1 MMRAKQFL
9 SIFCLILFL
18 LTFAITLTIN
28 AKWLYVIDIDKLGIL
43 NEVTLSKNELLKN
56 YTELMRYLNYIWVN
70 PLSMSDFP
78 VSESGAF
85 HFYEV
90 KRLFQ
95 LNYSVLFITAV
106 PSILFLKKS
115 LKEGTFWQLIR
126 PFSYLL
132 IGLITLLIFMG
143 AAFDTFFVKFHEVFF
158 NNDDWL
164 FDPITDPI
172 ITVLPQDYFM
182 HCFILFFIL
191 FVLFILV
198 IIFVGNKQLKELKR

>member
-28 AKWLYVIDIDKLGIL
+28 AKWLYVIDIDKLAIL

-106 PSILFLKKS
+106 PSISFLKKS

>member
-28 AKWLYVIDIDKLGIL
+28 AKWLYVIDIDKLAIL

-191 FVLFILV
+191 FVSFILV

>member
-28 AKWLYVIDIDKLGIL
+28 AKWLYVIDIDKLAIL

-95 LNYSVLFITAV
+95 LNYSVFFITAV